1 MRIGALI
8 PIRLASERLPGK
20 ALMPIGGRAA
30 VLHLLERCFA
40 SRHLQPDR
48 VVVCTTNEPSDDRLV
63 PVVESTGAKV
73 FRGSRDD
80 IIDRFH
86 AAVEAHGFDAVIQ
99 VDGDDPFADT
109 GYMDKCADLLLAD
122 DSLDIVSS
130 TGLPLGLNTKALRAR
145 AIARVREH
153 RVTEKNDHGFILF
166 FTETGLC
173 STAVIRPVS
182 SAHEHATARV
192 TLDYEDD
199 LRFFNALYEAI
210 PATNR
215 PFGVEEI
222 VAALKLRPSLVDI
235 NRHLN
240 EEYWNRSRELLHL
253 QYRSDGKV
261 LNIEQKS

>member
-20 ALMPIGGRAA
+20 ALMPIGGRPA
-30 VLHLLERCFA
+30 VHHLLERCFA

-48 VVVCTTNEPSDDRLV
+48 VVVCTTNDPTDDRLV
-63 PVVESTGAKV
+63 PVVESTGARV

-86 AAVEAHGFDAVIQ
+86 AAVAANGFDAVIQ

-109 GYMDKCADLLLAD
+109 GYMDRCVDRLLGD
-122 DSLDIVSS
+122 ESLDLALSE
-130 TGLPLGLNTKALRAR
+130 GLPLGLNSKAIRAR

-166 FTETGLC
+166 FTATGLC
-173 STAVIRPVS
+173 SSAVIRPVS
-182 SAHEHATARV
+182 SAHEHATARI

-210 PATNR
+210 PPLSR

-222 VAALKLRPSLVDI
+222 VAALRSRPSLVEI
-235 NRHLN
+235 NAHLSN
-240 EEYWNRSRELLHL
+240 EYWNRSRALLHL

-261 LNIEQKS
+261 LDVEQKP

>member
-20 ALMPIGGRAA
+20 ALMPIGGRPA
-30 VLHLLERCFA
+30 VQHLLERCFA

-48 VVVCTTNEPSDDRLV
+48 VVVCTTEETTDDRLV
-63 PVVESTGAKV
+63 PVVESTGARV

-86 AAVEAHGFDAVIQ
+86 AAVVANGFDAVIQ

-109 GYMDKCADLLLAD
+109 GYMDRCVDRLLGD
-122 DSLDIVSS
+122 DSLDLVLS
-130 TGLPLGLNTKALRAR
+130 TGLPLGVNSKAIRAR
-145 AIARVREH
+145 AIARIREH

-166 FTETGLC
+166 FTATGLC
-173 STAVIRPVS
+173 TTAVIRPVS
-182 SAHEHATARV
+182 PAHEHATARI

-199 LRFFNALYEAI
+199 LRFFNALHEAI
-210 PATNR
+210 PPLGR

-222 VAALKLRPSLVDI
+222 VAALRARPSLVDI
-235 NRHLN
+235 NAHLSD
-240 EEYWNRSRELLHL
+240 EYWNRSRALLNL

-261 LNIEQKS
+261 LNVVQEP